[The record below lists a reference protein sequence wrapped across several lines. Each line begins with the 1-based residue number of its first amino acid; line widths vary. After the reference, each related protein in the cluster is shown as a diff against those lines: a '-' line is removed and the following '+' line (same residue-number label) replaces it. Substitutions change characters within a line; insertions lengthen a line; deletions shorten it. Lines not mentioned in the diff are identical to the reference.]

1 MSIRFPSAVLLLAA
15 AALLSGCA
23 STRLTNAWKDPA
35 FQGPAFTKVM
45 VMGVSNEAGTR
56 RTFEDVFSASLKAA
70 GVIAVPSY
78 TLIPEDGEVG
88 RERLKEAVRQ
98 AGAQGVLV
106 TRIVRVDRRTQ
117 FSPGYVTAVP
127 AVGFYRD
134 FYGFYSSAWT
144 FHTPPQVQQFDV
156 VTLETNLWDMHTGT
170 LVWSGTTETFAPGD
184 VRTESEGFARVVIG
198 ALKERG
204 LI

>member
-1 MSIRFPSAVLLLAA
+1 MRFPSALLLLAA
-15 AALLSGCA
+15 AALLAGCA

-56 RTFEDVFSASLKAA
+56 RTFEDVFSASLMAA

-88 RERLKEAVRQ
+88 RDRLKEAVQR
-98 AGAQGVLV
+98 AGAEGVLV

-144 FHTPPQVQQFDV
+144 FHTPPQVVQFDV
-156 VTLETNLWDMHTGT
+156 MTLETNLWSMPSGN

-184 VRTESEGFARVVIG
+184 VRTESEVFARVVIG
-198 ALKERG
+198 ALRERG